1 MKKIIKIILSIF
13 ILLGSLVSCD
23 EDVSSE
29 ENQIQ
34 NTITSF
40 SRTEISNLS
49 SDNKK
54 SNDDKSS
61 IYVISKMRSSDK
73 SLDVALVGLI
83 ITVDLVNKKA
93 IFTKENEIGSITY
106 LLVERESNLFGL
118 KLAEINQNNNLR
130 SAGWEEWVCAAGCV
144 AEGFAMS
151 LLDGPAPI
159 MDAAA
164 ALYVYVCT
172 AECNE

>member
-1 MKKIIKIILSIF
+1 MKKIILSIF
-13 ILLGSLVSCD
+13 ILLGSLVSCND
-23 EDVSSE
+23 DLTSSE
-29 ENQIQ
+29 NEIQ

-40 SRTEISNLS
+40 SRTKSSTLL
-49 SDNKK
+49 SDNNKM
-54 SNDDKSS
+54 NDNNSS

-73 SLDVALVGLI
+73 NLDAALVGLI

-93 IFTKENEIGSITY
+93 IFTKENENGSVEY

-118 KLAEINQNNNLR
+118 KLANINQNTQLR

-144 AEGFAMS
+144 ATGLGMS

-164 ALYVYVCT
+164 ALYVYTCT
-172 AECNE
+172 VDCNK